1 MAPKNELDRFRVVWD
16 MEAGLTIKLLGAL
29 PTDQYDFRPDP
40 GGRSL
45 GEMAWHLSEI
55 EGYISHGITHGAV
68 TFQEAPPNMQRPR
81 EVRLLAPGYRRVHE
95 EAVARLADL
104 TEAQLDRELP
114 FTDRRLPLRD
124 ILWGT
129 MLMHVIHH
137 RGQLSL
143 LCRLAGGTPPGIY
156 GPNREEMVAMREK
169 MRTAKV

>member
-1 MAPKNELDRFRVVWD
+1 MTELDRFRAVWE
-16 MEAGLTIKLLGAL
+16 MEAGLTTKLLEAL
-29 PTDQYDFRPDP
+29 PATQYDFRPDA

-55 EGYISHGITHGAV
+55 EGYISYGISKGAV
-68 TFQEAPPNMQRPR
+68 TFQEAPPNLQRPR
-81 EVRLLAPGYRRVHE
+81 DVKLLAPGYRRVHE

-114 FTDRRLPLRD
+114 FADRRMLLRD
-124 ILWGT
+124 MLWGGI
-129 MLMHVIHH
+129 LMHLIHH

-156 GPNREEMVAMREK
+156 GPNREETVAMRER
-169 MRTAKV
+169 MQTAKV